1 MDLPR
6 PLSHS
11 SISLYGECPL
21 KYKLKYVDKIPE
33 KPKHFFSFG
42 QSVHMALEFFY
53 GVKALPAPSLEELLQ
68 SLKDNWVSTGYRDG
82 AQEAEYFLQG
92 KDILTR
98 YYKKNVKGFS
108 LPLHVEYDFQLVV
121 DGVPVTGKVDRIDR
135 LPDGKLSIVDYKTGK
150 ALAVDRIETDAQLT
164 MYQLACESGLG
175 AEVGQL
181 TFYHLPLLKP
191 HSVGRRPEALV
202 SGLRRKIADTAA
214 AIVAE
219 RFDPKPSENACRW
232 CDYKAYCPIFGA
244 SGSAAPA
251 GAGSSPLSGGGVDGD
266 LAALIDRYGDIQA
279 RAAEVQREA
288 AEVRGAILSIL
299 RRKGYVRAFGARYE
313 IQRSG
318 AEKVEFPE
326 GNKKKVIGLL
336 KEAGLYERVQAPS
349 GPLIQKLLSDSSTDP
364 GLRAALRELGSTVEP
379 SELKV
384 TPL

>member
-11 SISLYGECPL
+11 SISLYTECPL
-21 KYKLKYVDKIPE
+21 KYKLKYVDGIPE

-42 QSVHMALEFFY
+42 QSMHLALEFFH
-53 GVKALPAPSLEELLQ
+53 GVKSLPAPSLEELLQ
-68 SLKDNWVSTGYRDG
+68 SLKDRWVSTGYRDS

-98 YYKKNVKGFS
+98 YYRKNVKDFA
-108 LPLHVEYDFQLVV
+108 LPLHVEYDFKLTV
-121 DGVPVTGKVDRIDR
+121 DGVPVTGKVDRIDAM
-135 LPDGKLSIVDYKTGK
+135 PDGRLSILDYKTGK

-164 MYQLACESGLG
+164 MYQLACEAGLG
-175 AEVGQL
+175 AEVGRL
-181 TFYHLPLLKP
+181 TFYHLPLLKA
-191 HSVGRRPEALV
+191 HSVGRRPAPQV
-202 SGLRRKIADTAA
+202 DGLRRKIADTAA

-232 CDYKAYCPIFGA
+232 CDYKAYCPIFTKQLA
-244 SGSAAPA
+244 AAPA
-251 GAGSSPLSGGGVDGD
+251 PSLDGD
-266 LAALIDRYGDIQA
+266 LAALIDRYGDVMG
-279 RAAEVQREA
+279 RAAEAELEA
-288 AEVRGAILSIL
+288 AQVKDAILAIL
-299 RRKGYVRAFGARYE
+299 RSKGYVRAFGARYE

-326 GNKKKVIGLL
+326 ANKRKVIQLL
-336 KEAGLYERVQAPS
+336 KENGLFEKVQAPS
-349 GPLIQKLLSDSSTDP
+349 GPLIQKLLSDPGTDA
-364 GLRAALRELGSTVEP
+364 GLRAALRELGTAVEA

>member
-6 PLSHS
+6 ALSHS
-11 SISLYGECPL
+11 SISMYTECPL
-21 KYKLKYVDKIPE
+21 KYKLKYVDGIPE

-42 QSVHMALEFFY
+42 QSVHLALEFFY
-53 GVKALPAPSLEELLQ
+53 GGKGPAAPSLEELIQ
-68 SLKDNWVSTGYRDG
+68 SLKDNWVSTGYRDQ

-92 KDILTR
+92 KDILTG
-98 YYKKNVKGFS
+98 YYKKHVKGFTP
-108 LPLHVEYDFQLVV
+108 PLHVEYDFKLAVE
-121 DGVPVTGKVDRIDR
+121 GVPVTGKVDRIDR

-202 SGLRRKIADTAA
+202 SALRSRIVDTAA

-232 CDYKAYCPIFGA
+232 CDYKAYCPVFSKA
-244 SGSAAPA
+244 PEAAPA
-251 GAGSSPLSGGGVDGD
+251 PSADGD
-266 LAALIDRYGDIQA
+266 LAALIDRSGDIPA
-279 RAAEVQREA
+279 RAAEAEREA
-288 AEVRGAILSIL
+288 AEVKAAILSIL

-318 AEKVEFPE
+318 VEKVEFSE
-326 GNKKKVIGLL
+326 HNKKKVIRLL
-336 KEAGLYERVQAPS
+336 KDYGLYEKVQAPS
-349 GPLIQKLLSDSSTDP
+349 GPLIQKLLSDPGTDP
-364 GLRAALRELGSTVEP
+364 LLRASLRELGSAVEP
-379 SELKV
+379 SDLKV